1 MSDPGYEDL
10 YVNVKHDLKNVAGRC
25 FVAPGTRNT
34 RTRTRGN
41 YDENTAGG
49 SGAFGDDGRHAPKP
63 FYLQA
68 TVERVNERNG
78 IWRPLLNE
86 MNRI

>member
-41 YDENTAGG
+41 SVQTSFRYCAIVLLIPFARSAG
-49 SGAFGDDGRHAPKP
+49 K
-63 FYLQA
+63 
-68 TVERVNERNG
+68 
-78 IWRPLLNE
+78 
-86 MNRI
+86 